1 MYKLYG
7 DINRW
12 VILIMHNNE
21 EVIISKMIATSNI
34 YHTYHYL
41 IIERL
46 DDTDYIYKRIDGEEE
61 FKEYLLDYK
70 ARKEQ
75 EPVIINKLTRKREQ
89 Q

>member
-34 YHTYHYL
+34 YHKYHYL

-75 EPVIINKLTRKREQ
+75 EPVIINKLIRKREQ

>member
-12 VILIMHNNE
+12 VILIMHNDE

-70 ARKEQ
+70 ERQKNNCINILQRK
-75 EPVIINKLTRKREQ
+75 K
-89 Q
+89 

>member
-12 VILIMHNNE
+12 VILIMHNDE

-70 ARKEQ
+70 ERQKNNYINILQRK
-75 EPVIINKLTRKREQ
+75 K
-89 Q
+89 

>member
-12 VILIMHNNE
+12 VILIMHNDE
-21 EVIISKMIATSNI
+21 EIIISKMIATSNI

-70 ARKEQ
+70 ERQKDNYINILQRK
-75 EPVIINKLTRKREQ
+75 K
-89 Q
+89 

>member
-12 VILIMHNNE
+12 VILIMHNDE

-46 DDTDYIYKRIDGEEE
+46 DNTDYICKRIDGEEE

-70 ARKEQ
+70 ERQKNNYINILQRK
-75 EPVIINKLTRKREQ
+75 K
-89 Q
+89 